1 MAKSKQRTVTGAYSE
16 QSFGDNGPDRIRSA
30 DWGCYE
36 GNSTP
41 PVRALDADY
50 LVDKQNF
57 SGPAK
62 FPKAKTQTKDWQ

>member
-1 MAKSKQRTVTGAYSE
+1 MAKSKQRTECGAYSDE
-16 QSFGDNGPDRIRSA
+16 NFGDTGPDKIREVS
-30 DWGCYE
+30 WGPFE

-62 FPKAKTQTKDWQ
+62 FPKAKVQTKDWQ